1 VRVPSPRPTNASGLS
16 SANGTKG
23 RVTASHLVVRA
34 SPPFR
39 VPRDPDS
46 LERALTRDLERDLQR
61 QVEHDSR
68 SLLDGPELERA
79 RAMTQPAAR
88 DDFLAGRLAQRK
100 LAAAL
105 LDVPASDLTACYSCP
120 RCGTGTHIS
129 HGRPGYLLRGAAAPL
144 LLSLSRAAGW
154 TLLAAVVDPEPG
166 LRLGIDVEDPAR
178 TDFEGFDAVVLTP
191 AERLDLAGLSGAP
204 LLQARAR
211 LWARKE
217 AWLKMTGTGLQT
229 APDTVDV
236 LAGGMDGCAGLRD
249 LPPAETGLPSNLV
262 AAVALCH

>member
-1 VRVPSPRPTNASGLS
+1 M
-16 SANGTKG
+16 
-23 RVTASHLVVRA
+23 ASHLVVRA

-39 VPRDPDS
+39 VPRDSDTLDPS
-46 LERALTRDLERDLQR
+46 NLEHSNLERDLQR
-61 QVEHDSR
+61 EVESESR

-79 RAMTQPAAR
+79 RAITQPAAR

-105 LDVPASDLTACYSCP
+105 LDVPASDLTICYSCP
-120 RCGTGTHIS
+120 RCGTGTHVS

-144 LLSLSRAAGW
+144 LLSLSHAAGW

-166 LRLGIDVEDPAR
+166 QRLGVDVEDPAR

-191 AERLDLAGLSGAP
+191 AERLDLAGLAGAS

-217 AWLKMTGTGLQT
+217 AWLKMTGTGLLT
-229 APDTVDV
+229 APDAVDV
-236 LAGGMDGCAGLRD
+236 REAGGDGRSGLRD
-249 LPPAETGLPSNLV
+249 LLPAESGLPADLV
-262 AAVALCH
+262 AAVALC